1 MISTNLTRRRDEAA
15 EIDGGEANFFQECAP
30 QPWGWYRC
38 QTDLHHRT
46 FLGSALSGCANA

>member
-30 QPWGWYRC
+30 QPWRWYRC